1 MSRRELVRFK
11 NFLKIFYTARF
22 LFPRFYSQTGE
33 DMILNQMLGKRRGAY
48 IDIGSGHP
56 IWYSNT
62 YYFYR
67 RGWNG
72 ILIDPIRQNIKYS
85 RYLRPRDITILGAVS
100 IKESKGTFYEFK
112 NYEYSTLDELL
123 YRKRMAAGLE
133 FKSTYE
139 VKIINF
145 DTIIKLVDINSLVVL
160 SIDTEGFE
168 LQILKGINFETFTP
182 TIILVEELKLP
193 KEKISEVYNLLTEKG
208 YELYAFT
215 GYTAIYTHHTFTSY

>member
-1 MSRRELVRFK
+1 
-11 NFLKIFYTARF
+11 
-22 LFPRFYSQTGE
+22 
-33 DMILNQMLGKRRGAY
+33 MLGKRRGAY

>member
-1 MSRRELVRFK
+1 VRFK

-145 DTIIKLVDINSLVVL
+145 DTIIKLVDINSLEL
-160 SIDTEGFE
+160 DMYYYNPRSI
-168 LQILKGINFETFTP
+168 N
-182 TIILVEELKLP
+182 
-193 KEKISEVYNLLTEKG
+193 
-208 YELYAFT
+208 
-215 GYTAIYTHHTFTSY
+215 